1 MDIPAAPGAACNL
14 LGTVS
19 LVNAGR
25 PNLQQQLTAQPL
37 PSGGDPANRWGTVQ
51 TPSVGLGALGGA
63 GISAPATS
71 LQHLQTQPAKS
82 VFGPA
87 QAPLQAPLQVKPL
100 LGSVAP

>member
-37 PSGGDPANRWGTVQ
+37 PSGGDPANAWGTPQ
-51 TPSVGLGALGGA
+51 APSAGASVWGGVA
-63 GISAPATS
+63 KTAPAMAPQGSQT
-71 LQHLQTQPAKS
+71 LQVQSALRP
-82 VFGPA
+82 V
-87 QAPLQAPLQVKPL
+87 QAPALAKPVV
-100 LGSVAP
+100 GAMAR